1 MKFETKLNTLLEDSL
16 LEQYSKIEILE
27 AFIYSD
33 IDNYDEF
40 INESLNEGFLD
51 FFKSVK
57 ETLETYLDK
66 LSKKDYKSFSQAAN
80 LILDPNNKE
89 EIFKLPFVTDK
100 ITYQKLIDGIK
111 VIQTKKSA
119 AYAGSEDDY
128 YTSPQSFKK
137 ATI

>member
-111 VIQTKKSA
+111 VIHYGNTRVK
-119 AYAGSEDDY
+119 
-128 YTSPQSFKK
+128 
-137 ATI
+137 